1 MSAAP
6 RAKHAEDFVFGET
19 LGHGS
24 FGAVVRATDKETGTE
39 YAIKIIE
46 KALVVRYNKAKY
58 VVTERDILS
67 HCNHPNIV
75 KLFYT
80 FRSATSLRL
89 SLLHHSTPPHSTA
102 VIALNNDDDDDE
114 THRLCDGAVSRGRA
128 ALVHRQIRVV

>member
-46 KALVVRYNKAKY
+46 KAPVVRYNKQKY
-58 VVTERDILS
+58 VLTERDILS
-67 HCNHPNIV
+67 MCNHPNIV
-75 KLFYT
+75 KLYFT
-80 FRSATSLRL
+80 FRSQTSLRL
-89 SLLHHSTPPHSTA
+89 HWPHNTIHTPP
-102 VIALNNDDDDDE
+102 L
-114 THRLCDGAVSRGRA
+114 L
-128 ALVHRQIRVV
+128 LLLQL